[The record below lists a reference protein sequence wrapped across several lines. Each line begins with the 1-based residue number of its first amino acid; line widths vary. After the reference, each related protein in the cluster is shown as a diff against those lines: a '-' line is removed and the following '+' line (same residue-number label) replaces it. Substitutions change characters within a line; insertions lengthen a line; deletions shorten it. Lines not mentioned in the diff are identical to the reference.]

1 VTTFYDTFMAYPVAE
16 RQRIADESGLSLGYI
31 QKHTY
36 VSSHEPKFHFDNAV
50 RLDLASSGV
59 LQFWEHTEGAVD
71 WRYVRARLKQAKRQG
86 LFA

>member
-36 VSSHEPKFHFDNAV
+36 VSSH
-50 RLDLASSGV
+50 DLASSGV